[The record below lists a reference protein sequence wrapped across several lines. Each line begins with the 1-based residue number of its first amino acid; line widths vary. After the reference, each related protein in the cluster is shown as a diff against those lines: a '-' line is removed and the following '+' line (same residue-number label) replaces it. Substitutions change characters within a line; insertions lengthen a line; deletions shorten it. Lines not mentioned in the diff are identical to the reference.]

1 MYNSITDFAQNGL
14 SIIEKNVEGCLKGHE
29 DFSGLSQVIHDQI
42 NQMELNLIA
51 EIYELLDTEIRESI
65 VRKKNWSIEQ
75 KSKEKSIEDIA
86 GTVRFKRTGYVDKRT
101 GKYVYLLD
109 KILGLDPH
117 QKLTL
122 AAAAKVLEEAI
133 DSSYRKGG
141 EAVNDHNAVDK
152 MTVLRLVHDTEI
164 ETPIR
169 ASKEKKK
176 LKYLHIVADEDHV
189 ALQFNRS
196 KGDLKRDANGNKIN
210 TVMPKL
216 ICLFEDI
223 VDDAPEKSI
232 MHRYRLVGKHYFSN
246 TKTGPAANHN
256 MWKEVDEY
264 IFANYDTEYLQRI
277 YIAGD
282 GAPWIKSGVEILGA
296 KSRFYLDKFHMM
308 QYVNRS
314 TTHLLDS
321 TEDVKAEIW
330 RCLNGGHKEELR
342 DIYKR
347 ILAVTEKESKY
358 NEVRDALTYF
368 LNQWDGIMCRV
379 EEAAGCW
386 KCCAE
391 GQISHVYSKRLSR
404 NPMGW
409 SKHGCEQMAKL
420 RVFKQNGGQVIDL
433 LKYQERIKQR
443 QNREEH
449 EALIRDVRR
458 NHSAAVYEERIRGS
472 IPGMEM
478 HSMKWLKDIV
488 NGVFTA

>member
-1 MYNSITDFAQNGL
+1 
-14 SIIEKNVEGCLKGHE
+14 
-29 DFSGLSQVIHDQI
+29 
-42 NQMELNLIA
+42 MELGLID
-51 EIYELLDTEIRESI
+51 EIYELLDKEIQESI
-65 VRKKNWSIEQ
+65 VRKKKWSIEL
-75 KSKEKSIEDIA
+75 KSKEKTIEDIA
-86 GTVRFKRTGYVDKRT
+86 GTIRFKRTGYVDKRT

-109 KILGLDPH
+109 KILGIDPH

-141 EAVNDHNAVDK
+141 EAVNDYNAVDK
-152 MTVLRLVHDTEI
+152 MTVLRLVHDIEI
-164 ETPIR
+164 ETPI
-169 ASKEKKK
+169 KEPGKKKK
-176 LKYLHIVADEDHV
+176 LKQLHIVADEDHV
-189 ALQFNRS
+189 SLQFNQT
-196 KGDLKRDANGNKIN
+196 KGDLKHDANGNKIN
-210 TVMPKL
+210 TVMPRL
-216 ICLFEDI
+216 ICLFEDV
-223 VDDAPEKSI
+223 VDDAPEKSQK
-232 MHRYRLVGKHYFSN
+232 HRYRLVGKHYFSN
-246 TKTGPAANHN
+246 TQTGPTANYN
-256 MWKEVDEY
+256 FWKEVDEY
-264 IFANYDTEYLQRI
+264 IFANYDTEYLERI

-308 QYVNRS
+308 KYVNKS

-321 TEDVKAEIW
+321 TEDVKSEIW
-330 RCLNGGHKEELR
+330 RCLNGGYKEELKE
-342 DIYKR
+342 IYKQ

-358 NEVRDALTYF
+358 KDVEDALTYF

-379 EEAAGCW
+379 QEAAGCW

-409 SKHGCEQMAKL
+409 SEHGCEQMAKL
-420 RVFKQNGGQVIDL
+420 RVFKQNGGKVIDL
-433 LKYQERIKQR
+433 LKYQKKIKRQ

-458 NHSAAVYEERIRGS
+458 SHTAAVYEERIHGT

-478 HSMKWLKDIV
+478 HSMKWLKDII
-488 NGVFTA
+488 NGVITA